1 MIFRMNIDFLI
12 NQENFNEACPSK
24 KYRQR
29 YKISPFRT
37 SRPEVFC
44 KKGALRDF
52 ARFTCQSLFFNKF
65 TGLRPGILSKKRL
78 WHKYFFPVD
87 FAKFLRTHFF
97 HRKPL
102 VAAFVL

>member
-1 MIFRMNIDFLI
+1 MRHALQRNIDKDI
-12 NQENFNEACPSK
+12 
-24 KYRQR
+24 KYLFSEPFVQR
-29 YKISPFRT
+29 CS
-37 SRPEVFC
+37 V